1 MNDAYYQQKLFV
13 AEVDKND
20 SVVGEVE
27 RWKAHKEGI
36 LHRGFTTILGYQEKY
51 LLQHRKHIA
60 FDKYWDFTFSSH
72 QLYNNDKLQT
82 DLDAIYQSLSRE
94 WNLDKYD
101 LIKTPKK
108 LGIVYYKAKDP
119 DSIFT
124 EHEFDYIY
132 YSELKKLPQPNADFT
147 YGYKLISSVDEI
159 EKLGNSM
166 VLAPW
171 VTEIIK
177 NISIPNL
184 LTID

>member
-36 LHRGFTTILGYQEKY
+36 LHRGFTAILSYQEKY
-51 LLQHRKHIA
+51 LLQHRKHMA

-72 QLYNNDKLQT
+72 QLYKNGKLQT
-82 DLDAIYQSLSRE
+82 DLDAIYQSLTRE
-94 WNLDKYD
+94 WNLHKSN
-101 LIKTPKK
+101 LVKTPVKIGK
-108 LGIVYYKAKDP
+108 VYYKAKDP

-132 YSELKKLPQPNADFT
+132 YSELKKLPQPNADFA

-159 EKLGNSM
+159 KKLSSPII
-166 VLAPW
+166 LAPW
-171 VTEIIK
+171 VTKILK
-177 NISIPNL
+177 SISL
-184 LTID
+184 